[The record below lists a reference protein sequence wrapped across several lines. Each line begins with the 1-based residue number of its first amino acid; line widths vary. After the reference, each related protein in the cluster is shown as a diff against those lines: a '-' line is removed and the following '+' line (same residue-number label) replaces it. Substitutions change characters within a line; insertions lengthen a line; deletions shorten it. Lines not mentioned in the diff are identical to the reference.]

1 MSGHVFFAHR
11 YYGYDDALY
20 AAVRLLS
27 LLSAQPASL
36 GSLRDALPAKVN
48 TPELRI
54 DCPEERKFAV
64 VEEVRG
70 RLKDRPGISVS
81 DVDGV
86 RVTSADGWWL
96 LRASNT
102 QPVLVGRCEAADG
115 EGLTRLKAALDA
127 ELLACG
133 LEPPNYGGGH

>member
-1 MSGHVFFAHR
+1 
-11 YYGYDDALY
+11 
-20 AAVRLLS
+20 LS
-27 LLSAQPASL
+27 TQPASL

-70 RLKDRPGISVS
+70 RLEDRSGITVS

-115 EGLTRLKAALDA
+115 EGLARLQAALDA